1 MQRKWNAGMRA
12 RPAVAPATGVL
23 FPGMQR
29 KWNAGMRAR
38 PSGGGW
44 HAGGVDDGRADAPH
58 KPALLISAC
67 LLGVACNH
75 EGRGSPRA
83 IVDELARRYRLV
95 PVCPEV
101 LGGLPT
107 PRPAAELTGG
117 DGADVIA
124 GADGAR
130 VVNIDGE
137 DVTAAYRRGAE
148 AAVALAQAVGATR
161 AVLKA
166 RSPSCGAAA
175 VYDGTFSRR
184 LVPGR
189 GVTAAALAAAGL
201 EVGSEEDA
209 AAAASPT
216 AGDAAPSG

>member
-1 MQRKWNAGMRA
+1 
-12 RPAVAPATGVL
+12 VE
-23 FPGMQR
+23 
-29 KWNAGMRAR
+29 
-38 PSGGGW
+38 
-44 HAGGVDDGRADAPH
+44 
-58 KPALLISAC
+58 
-67 LLGVACNH
+67 CNH

-83 IVDELARRYRLV
+83 IVDELAEHYRLV

-107 PRPAAELTGG
+107 PRAAAELQGG
-117 DGADVIA
+117 DGADVVA
-124 GADGAR
+124 GTGDAR
-130 VVNIDGE
+130 VVNIDGV

-148 AAVALAQAVGATR
+148 SAVVLAKSVGARR

-166 RSPSCGAAA
+166 RSPSCGSST
-175 VYDGTFSRR
+175 VYDGSFSRR

-209 AAAASPT
+209 AAAVP
-216 AGDAAPSG
+216 AAERDERR

>member
-1 MQRKWNAGMRA
+1 
-12 RPAVAPATGVL
+12 
-23 FPGMQR
+23 
-29 KWNAGMRAR
+29 
-38 PSGGGW
+38 
-44 HAGGVDDGRADAPH
+44 VDERD
-58 KPALLISAC
+58 KPALVISAC

-83 IVDELARRYRLV
+83 VVDELARDYRLV

-107 PRPAAELTGG
+107 PRAAAEIQDG
-117 DGADVIA
+117 DGADIMA
-124 GADGAR
+124 GPASGGSDAAR

-148 AAVALAQAVGATR
+148 AAVAVAKAVGAER

-166 RSPSCGAAA
+166 RSPSCGSAA

-201 EVGSEEDA
+201 AVGSEEDV
-209 AAAASPT
+209 
-216 AGDAAPSG
+216 AAPAPSNAANAERGPGTPPAQKPS

>member
-1 MQRKWNAGMRA
+1 
-12 RPAVAPATGVL
+12 
-23 FPGMQR
+23 
-29 KWNAGMRAR
+29 
-38 PSGGGW
+38 
-44 HAGGVDDGRADAPH
+44 VDDRD
-58 KPALLISAC
+58 KPPLVISAC

-83 IVDELARRYRLV
+83 VVDELAQRYRLV

-107 PRPAAELTGG
+107 PRAAAELTGG
-117 DGADVIA
+117 DGADVMA
-124 GADGAR
+124 GPGSSGSVGAR
-130 VVNIDGE
+130 VVNVEGA

-148 AAVALAQAVGATR
+148 AAVAVARAVGATR

-166 RSPSCGAAA
+166 RSPSCGSAA
-175 VYDGTFSRR
+175 VYDGTFTRR

-209 AAAASPT
+209 AAPAPPT
-216 AGDAAPSG
+216 GGGTDQNPS

>member
-1 MQRKWNAGMRA
+1 MGDE
-12 RPAVAPATGVL
+12 G
-23 FPGMQR
+23 
-29 KWNAGMRAR
+29 
-38 PSGGGW
+38 
-44 HAGGVDDGRADAPH
+44 

-83 IVDELARRYRLV
+83 IVDELAKHYRLV

-107 PRPAAELTGG
+107 PRTAAELQGG
-117 DGADVIA
+117 DGADVVA
-124 GADGAR
+124 GNGAAR
-130 VVNIDGE
+130 VVDIEGV

-148 AAVALAQAVGATR
+148 AAVAVAKGVGAQR

-166 RSPSCGAAA
+166 RSPSCGSSA

-184 LVPGR
+184 LLPGR

-209 AAAASPT
+209 AAAAPP
-216 AGDAAPSG
+216 AEGDGRR